1 MSATFSFDGRAVAF
15 RPGQTVGAAL
25 WADGVTATR
34 TTRFA
39 GRPRG
44 MFCGIGVCFDC
55 LVVVDGRLDE
65 RACATPAV
73 AGMDVRTQDGAG
85 HDDLAD

>member
-1 MSATFSFDGRAVAF
+1 MSRFTFDGRVVPF
-15 RPGQTVGAAL
+15 VEGQTIGAAL
-25 WADGVTATR
+25 WAQGVTATR

-55 LVVVDGRLDE
+55 LVVVDGHQDE

-85 HDDLAD
+85 HDPLAD